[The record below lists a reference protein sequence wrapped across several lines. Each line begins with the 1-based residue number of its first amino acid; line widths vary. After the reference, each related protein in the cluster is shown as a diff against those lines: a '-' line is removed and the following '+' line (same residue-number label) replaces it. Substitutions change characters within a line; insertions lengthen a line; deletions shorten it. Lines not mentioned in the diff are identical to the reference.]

1 MGKSQSKW
9 TACKVETPGSQ
20 RCVPLRR
27 GALGL
32 RVLLLQARA
41 LGRHGLAVLGA
52 APLLRPRHRLLQ
64 LRRGHGRHRR
74 RLFSRARLPATVG
87 AGWVCQ
93 LGEARVSVEWGDRA
107 AHRLRLRELHLSPD
121 ARAQRM
127 RVRVRSLGGVCQLL
141 RTRVVRL
148 AARGARP

>member
-1 MGKSQSKW
+1 MRSALLRC
-9 TACKVETPGSQ
+9 TAFRCAALRCASPRHAAL

-41 LGRHGLAVLGA
+41 LGRYRLAVLGA

-64 LRRGHGRHRR
+64 LRRGRGRHRR
-74 RLFSRARLPATVG
+74 RLFSRARLPDTVG

-93 LGEARVSVEWGDRA
+93 LGEACVSVE
-107 AHRLRLRELHLSPD
+107 
-121 ARAQRM
+121 
-127 RVRVRSLGGVCQLL
+127 
-141 RTRVVRL
+141 
-148 AARGARP
+148 